1 MVAAIKTNPFIFFHE
16 AWEIGVLWAKMLGD
30 FLSFGSL
37 GLLSL
42 ASSHAFFALL
52 YYDDIFLSV

>member
-1 MVAAIKTNPFIFFHE
+1 M
-16 AWEIGVLWAKMLGD
+16 LWAKMLGD

-37 GLLSL
+37 GLLTL

-52 YYDDIFLSV
+52 YYDGIFLSV